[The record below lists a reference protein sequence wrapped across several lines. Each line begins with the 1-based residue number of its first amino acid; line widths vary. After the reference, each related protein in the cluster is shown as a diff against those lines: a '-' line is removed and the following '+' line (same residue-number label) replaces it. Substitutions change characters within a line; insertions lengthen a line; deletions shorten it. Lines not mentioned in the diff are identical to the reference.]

1 MSENALQF
9 PTALTL
15 EDYLITVDL
24 EVHNPA
30 DPNTVS
36 LHVVNEE
43 QRYLHIPQESARAIT
58 WTITGENE
66 VKFDNPPL
74 TFTGPDPG
82 TTPVVSPD
90 RKSVTIAWANTS
102 ASQGRSFFYTLRAI
116 TTIDTLTIPI
126 THDPTVHN
134 EPPT

>member
-1 MSENALQF
+1 MSESALQF
-9 PTALTL
+9 PHALTL
-15 EDYLITVDL
+15 EDFLITVEL
-24 EVHNPA
+24 EVNNPL
-30 DPNTVS
+30 DPNTIS
-36 LHVVNEE
+36 LHVVNED
-43 QRYLHIPQESARAIT
+43 QRYLSIPQDCARAIT

-74 TFTGPDPG
+74 TFTGNDPG
-82 TTPVVSPD
+82 TAPVVSPD

-102 ASQGRSFFYTLRAI
+102 VTQGKSFYYTLRAI
-116 TTIDTLTIPI
+116 TTIGNTTIPI

>member
-1 MSENALQF
+1 MSENALKF
-9 PTALTL
+9 PQRLSV
-15 EDYLITVDL
+15 EDVLISIDL
-24 EVHNPA
+24 EVNNPT
-30 DPNTVS
+30 DPDNIS

-43 QRYLHIPQESARAIT
+43 QRYLSIPEESARAIT

-66 VKFDNPPL
+66 VRFDNPAL

-82 TTPVVSPD
+82 TTPVVSQD
-90 RKSVTIAWANTS
+90 RKSVTIVWVNTPET
-102 ASQGRSFFYTLRAI
+102 QGRSFFYTLRAI
-116 TTIDTLTIPI
+116 TTIGTATIPI